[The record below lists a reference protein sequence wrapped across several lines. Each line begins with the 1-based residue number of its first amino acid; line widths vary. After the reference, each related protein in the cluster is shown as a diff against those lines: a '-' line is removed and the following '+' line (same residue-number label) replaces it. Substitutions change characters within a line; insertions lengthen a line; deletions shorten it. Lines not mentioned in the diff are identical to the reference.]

1 VRQTCNAAYSAIVE
15 WMESD
20 DKERF
25 DRELLATDPSKV
37 SHGTGALMGLLGVVP
52 PPSDRVGGARR

>member
-1 VRQTCNAAYSAIVE
+1 MRQMCNAAYSAIVE

-37 SHGTGALMGLLGVVP
+37 SHGTGALMGLLGVAP
-52 PPSDRVGGARR
+52 PREGVGGARR